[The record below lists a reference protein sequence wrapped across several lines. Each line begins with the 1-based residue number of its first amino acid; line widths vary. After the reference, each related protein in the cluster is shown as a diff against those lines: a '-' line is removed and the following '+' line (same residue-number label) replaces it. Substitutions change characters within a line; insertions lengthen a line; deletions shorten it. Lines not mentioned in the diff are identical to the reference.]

1 MTSEPAQDAES
12 VAKGM
17 RLERER
23 IVRWLDWRGLTATAR
38 DVETGVHWRYDDEPD
53 PLLNDGPG
61 SGE

>member
-1 MTSEPAQDAES
+1 MSEQNADY

-38 DVETGVHWRYDDEPD
+38 DVETGVQWRYDDEPD
-53 PLLNDGPG
+53 PLLNG
-61 SGE
+61 GEVGG